1 MAPLTVSSSDLLLTF
16 LDWPAMQLIAA
27 PLSVGRKSR
36 QPALRSRDT
45 RIALQAA
52 LGSSVEM
59 LDKQRSPVIIIYKGL
74 L

>member
-1 MAPLTVSSSDLLLTF
+1 MASDLLLTF

-27 PLSVGRKSR
+27 PFSVSRKSR

-59 LDKQRSPVIIIYKGL
+59 LDKQRSPVIIILKGHC
-74 L
+74 